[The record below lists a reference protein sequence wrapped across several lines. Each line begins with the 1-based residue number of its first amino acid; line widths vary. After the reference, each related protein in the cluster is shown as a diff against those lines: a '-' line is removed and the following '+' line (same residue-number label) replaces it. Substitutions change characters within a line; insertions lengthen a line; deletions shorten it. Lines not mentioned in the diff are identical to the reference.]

1 MDFLTWKFLHIVTM
15 FFAVALAVSG
25 ELVVRRVAAS
35 RDPRAIAVTT
45 GQVKPL
51 GSLAGGLFVVGLVF
65 GVLAAI
71 AGQID
76 LLRPWLISAY
86 VAFAAAMAVGLTIT
100 DPWLNRLQAAAAA
113 SPQGRPLGGAAGGH
127 RRPPGPGRHGPADG
141 PRRRPGVHH
150 GREAVRLAAPRR
162 EP

>member
-1 MDFLTWKFLHIVTM
+1 MDFLTWKFLHIATM

-51 GSLAGGLFVVGLVF
+51 GNLAGGLFVVGLVF

-76 LLRPWLISAY
+76 LLRPGSSRHMSPSQRRW
-86 VAFAAAMAVGLTIT
+86 
-100 DPWLNRLQAAAAA
+100 PW
-113 SPQGRPLGGAAGGH
+113 
-127 RRPPGPGRHGPADG
+127 
-141 PRRRPGVHH
+141 V
-150 GREAVRLAAPRR
+150 
-162 EP
+162 

>member
-35 RDPRAIAVTT
+35 CDPRAIAVTT

-51 GSLAGGLFVVGLVF
+51 GNLAGGLFVVGLVF

-113 SPQGRPLGGAAGGH
+113 SPQGAPSAELLAVIE
-127 RRPPGPGRHGPADG
+127 D
-141 PRRRPGVHH
+141 PRARVGTALLMGLVVVLVFIMVVKPFG
-150 GREAVRLAAPRR
+150 
-162 EP
+162 